1 MKKILTLLLAIFML
15 LPMIVSCSGDGGE
28 VDQSESDTLTV
39 DTNDDIGEYDFGG
52 EEFTILARE
61 ETMYEFE
68 PDEAKSGDAIAEA
81 VYKRNIELEQRFN
94 TKLKFIKKPGSWG
107 HRTEFLTAIRSEY
120 MGGGAESID
129 LVAGHSAL
137 LGYTIAEG
145 IPTDMSKLPE
155 MDFNKSYWSQNI
167 YNDINING
175 KVYMMIGDI
184 GMTLYENMQVM
195 YLNTTLYEENFHEDG
210 GVEGLYQMVD
220 DGTWTYT
227 KLFEIATKYGNGVE
241 DGTYGFV
248 TNAHSWRASF
258 YAQES
263 NVYLKD
269 NDGYYYVP
277 AQMPE
282 KLSNVIDQMVNEFK
296 KPNIHFELGNWTSEP
311 ETLNPW
317 FISGNVLFYSQIL
330 GESKNLAQNMDK
342 PYTILPLPKYDE
354 YQEQYRTICMDD
366 LTAVMVLTCS
376 DNKTM
381 SGVLTQAMCMLS
393 EKYVTPAVYERSLK
407 TRFQFDEHSQRMIE
421 LTRKGL
427 AFTAAESFL
436 GEGSFRI
443 DTFHIA
449 VLHGLT
455 TAPSDYAGS
464 SSSAQKALDKFYAKV
479 EMADMQ

>member
-1 MKKILTLLLAIFML
+1 MKKFLALLLAIFML

-28 VDQSESDTLTV
+28 GDQSESDTLTV
-39 DTNDDIGEYDFGG
+39 DANDDIGDYDFGG

-68 PDEAKSGDAIAEA
+68 ADEATSGDAISEA
-81 VYKRNIELEQRFN
+81 VYRRNLELEQTFN
-94 TKLKFIKKPGSWG
+94 TTLKFIKRPGQWG
-107 HRTEFLTAIRSEY
+107 YRTEFMTAVRSEY

-137 LGYTIAEG
+137 LGYMIAEG
-145 IPTDMSKLPE
+145 IPTDMAELPE
-155 MDFNKSYWSQNI
+155 MDFSKSYWSQNI

-184 GMTLYENMQVM
+184 GMTLYEYMQVM
-195 YLNTTLYEENFHEDG
+195 YLNTTLYEENFSEEG
-210 GVEGLYQMVD
+210 GVEALYAMVD
-220 DGTWTYT
+220 DGAWTYS
-227 KLFEIATKYGNGVE
+227 KMYELAAKYGKGEE
-241 DGTYGFV
+241 DETYGFL

-258 YAQES
+258 YAQDS

-269 NDGYYYVP
+269 ADGYYYCP

-282 KLSNVIDQMVNEFK
+282 KLSNIIDQMINEFK
-296 KPNIHFELGNWTSEP
+296 KPNLSFELGDWSSLEDTQ
-311 ETLNPW
+311 NPK
-317 FISGNVLFYSQIL
+317 FIGGKVLFYAQTL
-330 GESKNLAQNMDK
+330 GASRNLAQNMET

-354 YQEQYRTICMDD
+354 FQEQYKTICKDD

-393 EKYVTPAVYERSLK
+393 EKYVTPAVYERTLK
-407 TRFQFDEHSQRMIE
+407 TRFQFNEQSQEMIE

-427 AFTAAESFL
+427 SFTAVESFL

-443 DTFHIA
+443 DSFHYE
-449 VLHGLT
+449 VYHGVNS
-455 TAPSDYAGS
+455 APSSYAS
-464 SSSAQKALDKFYAKV
+464 MAPTARKQLDNFYAK
-479 EMADMQ
+479 MAMDDM